1 MSKYVKLSISI
12 IIFLWLVW
20 LVDFLMPMFSLN
32 RFGIIPRNYY
42 GLRGIVCSPFLHG
55 SFTHLLSNSIPL
67 FILLLTLFMFY
78 TKIAFRV
85 ILYSVLLGGLLV
97 WLMGRSGS
105 VHIGAS
111 GLIYSL
117 IAFLIASGVLRR
129 DLKSIAIAL
138 IVFFT
143 YGGLIWGVLPSKPWI
158 SWEGHLFG
166 MISGLV
172 FAYRYR
178 KIKL

>member
-1 MSKYVKLSISI
+1 MGKYVKLSISI
-12 IIFLWLVW
+12 VMFLWLIR
-20 LVDFLMPMFSLN
+20 LIDFLLPGLFLN

-42 GLRGIVCSPFLHG
+42 GLRGIICSPFLHG

-67 FILLLTLFMFY
+67 FVLLLTLFVFY
-78 TKIAFRV
+78 SKIAFR
-85 ILYSVLLGGLLV
+85 ILLYSMLLGNLLV

-117 IAFLIASGVLRR
+117 TAFLIASGILRK

-138 IVFFT
+138 VIFFT